1 MAVNNGS
8 SVRKMKRAENTP
20 WQRTKVR
27 NVTSIGR
34 QDKSLAAA
42 KSSLGAR
49 AERRLATA
57 KGASGGESKKE
68 IKPEPLTREQGIQE
82 NERKSAGTKTSRRA
96 EWENRGSGVGKAGAS
111 DRKDET
117 DRERLAWAGMKNEAG
132 AQLTRREN
140 PEKIISTEK
149 AKILHQNQDRK
160 PRPDRRQQDQGRRRE
175 GNRNRSVA
183 KKKSSCENRKPGTA
197 FTSRKKDQIWPARIA
212 CMRDFLARLS
222 LQPENET
229 ASRLPNQEIKTN
241 NKQGCENSNEHLD
254 LAKSRKKKMNSTYK
268 IQKSIFS
275 LKSTVL

>member
-1 MAVNNGS
+1 VLALGTAPDGKMAVNNGS

-82 NERKSAGTKTSRRA
+82 NERKSAGTKTSWRA

-117 DRERLAWAGMKNEAG
+117 DRERLARAGMKNEAG
-132 AQLTRREN
+132 AQLTRHEN

-149 AKILHQNQDRK
+149 AKIPAPK
-160 PRPDRRQQDQGRRRE
+160 PRPKAQTRPGAAGSRLKARGKQESLG
-175 GNRNRSVA
+175 G
-183 KKKSSCENRKPGTA
+183 KKEKLMRKQEARHSIHEQEERPDLTGTHCLHERFPCPPLA
-197 FTSRKKDQIWPARIA
+197 PAR
-212 CMRDFLARLS
+212 
-222 LQPENET
+222 E
-229 ASRLPNQEIKTN
+229 
-241 NKQGCENSNEHLD
+241 
-254 LAKSRKKKMNSTYK
+254 
-268 IQKSIFS
+268 
-275 LKSTVL
+275 